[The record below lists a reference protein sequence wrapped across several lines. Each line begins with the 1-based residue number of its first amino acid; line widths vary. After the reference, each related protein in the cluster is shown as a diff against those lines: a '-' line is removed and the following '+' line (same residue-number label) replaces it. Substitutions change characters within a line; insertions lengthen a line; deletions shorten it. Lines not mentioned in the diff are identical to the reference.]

1 MVGHEGEVSSVEVKG
16 FDPNG
21 QYRQL
26 VREVEKAGDGKSLVF
41 KIHHGQTRL
50 EYYVVG
56 LDIARKRIVGM
67 KALSVE
73 S

>member
-1 MVGHEGEVSSVEVKG
+1 MVGHKGEVSTVEVKD
-16 FDPNG
+16 FDPDS
-21 QYRQL
+21 QYSQL
-26 VREVEKAGDGKSLVF
+26 VKEVEKAGDGKSRVF
-41 KIHHGQTRL
+41 KVHHGRTRL

-67 KALSVE
+67 KALAVE